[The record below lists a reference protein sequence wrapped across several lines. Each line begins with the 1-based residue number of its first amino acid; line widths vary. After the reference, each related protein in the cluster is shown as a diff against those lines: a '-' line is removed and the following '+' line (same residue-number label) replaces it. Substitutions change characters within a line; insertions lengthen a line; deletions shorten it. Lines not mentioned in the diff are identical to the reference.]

1 VLPARGD
8 VTAAVSALVVGDH
21 PEFGAE
27 LVDLVPPKPQCAQ
40 HSVGEHDGRGVR
52 ATAYFDVQAGAI
64 AAADRAHLDRHAR
77 SGWDFVFCWFR
88 VPASPG
94 GSTGRDQF
102 FEHRLP
108 PPVCRPAGAEVRW
121 RSSPC
126 RGCRGDRGSSAPL
139 CPVLEEGSSV
149 CCLQW
154 MWGGRLTGS
163 RAGGVVMAPGGALL
177 RTSHTRGT

>member
-1 VLPARGD
+1 GLFRAHRGGQHGVQVVCEVAEGVLPARGD
-8 VTAAVSALVVGDH
+8 FTAAVSALVVGDH

-64 AAADRAHLDRHAR
+64 AAANRAHLDRHAR

-94 GSTGRDQF
+94 GSTRSE
-102 FEHRLP
+102 EHTSELQSRENL
-108 PPVCRPAGAEVRW
+108 VCR
-121 RSSPC
+121 
-126 RGCRGDRGSSAPL
+126 L
-139 CPVLEEGSSV
+139 LLEKKK
-149 CCLQW
+149 
-154 MWGGRLTGS
+154 RI
-163 RAGGVVMAPGGALL
+163 
-177 RTSHTRGT
+177 RT